1 MNKIQAKNMLND
13 VVEHF
18 SSNPCKLRSR
28 SKIGTCL
35 YNPPSYK
42 TESIGCAIGMYISKE
57 DAMYLDI
64 HGGTIESVFNVYE
77 DLSYNEELWYK
88 LPKWMQKMDPNF
100 LSEIQNLH
108 DVDENWTNT
117 TISEKGEGVV
127 LSIIKTYNL

>member
-42 TESIGCAIGMYISKE
+42 TESIGCAIGMYLKTGV
-57 DAMYLDI
+57 AKKLDNSGSI
-64 HGGTIESVFNVYE
+64 VTIFY
-77 DLSYNEELWYK
+77 
-88 LPKWMQKMDPNF
+88 LPKKKALLPIWMQELDVEF
-100 LSEIQNLH
+100 LQDIQQLH
-108 DVDENWTNT
+108 DADKNWTKN
-117 TISEKGEGVV
+117 G
-127 LSIIKTYNL
+127 LSNNGKRSVNKIRNMFQLH